1 MDKHER
7 WELISD
13 ILLSKPK
20 DRGRLLEQAF
30 PFADIEVRW
39 DEKFLRT
46 DVFAYDRRNAIP
58 FTYGCRHELILHE
71 TYKASSDLIDT
82 YEDIRIIS
90 DLVEGLDKHF
100 NEVS

>member
-1 MDKHER
+1 MNEYER

-13 ILLSKPK
+13 ICLSKPK
-20 DRGRLLEQAF
+20 DRGRLIEQAF

-46 DVFAYDRRNAIP
+46 DVFAYDKRNVIP

-71 TYKASSDLIDT
+71 TYKVSDPIDT

-90 DLVEGLDKHF
+90 SLVEGLDKYF
-100 NEVS
+100 N